1 MITRTYFDRLR
12 PELLNPTMQVFA
24 AWRKELQDALCE
36 CAVTNRQS
44 ALIYDGMWTQ
54 PRKDIE
60 DPTTNQGIAYRIDP
74 SWSGPEEPVAKVEW
88 WVDYPVI
95 IDEGGEA
102 IGNGYYLAH
111 VERHPLFAGFVSED
125 GAIYATWGDWVD
137 GMADTEFSEGN
148 GPAECGYRIP
158 TPKALRMWKE
168 VKP

>member
-1 MITRTYFDRLR
+1 MITRTDFDRLR

-24 AWRKELQDALCE
+24 GWRKELQDALLNFPAHCQRYNE
-36 CAVTNRQS
+36 HGWIFDTDNPFYFTS
-44 ALIYDGMWTQ
+44 
-54 PRKDIE
+54 
-60 DPTTNQGIAYRIDP
+60 IAWRIDP
-74 SWSGPEEPVAKVEW
+74 SWAGPEEPVAKVEG

-102 IGNGYYLAH
+102 MGNGYYLAH